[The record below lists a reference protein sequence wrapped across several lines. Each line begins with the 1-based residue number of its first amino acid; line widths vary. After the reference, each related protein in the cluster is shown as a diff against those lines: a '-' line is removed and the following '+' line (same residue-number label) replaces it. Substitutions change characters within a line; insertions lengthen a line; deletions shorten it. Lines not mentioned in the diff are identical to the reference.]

1 MKPLPTL
8 ARALPSWDY
17 AAGAPAK
24 GFCERSDVTSVPAAS
39 VVGEAMVAL
48 VVLDAL
54 LEKTGGDSLEEV
66 RRALAGQRRAVAQQF
81 GRSARRRSRRSG
93 SAGRGA
99 GRRAARGK

>member
-17 AAGAPAK
+17 AAGAPAR
-24 GFCERSDVTSVPAAS
+24 GFFERSDVTSVPAAS

-54 LEKTGGDSLEEV
+54 LEKTGGDTLAEV
-66 RRALAGQRRAVAQQF
+66 ERALAGQRSEVARRF
-81 GRSARRRSRRSG
+81 GRSARRVR
-93 SAGRGA
+93 GRGR
-99 GRRAARGK
+99 GRTRRRAARGKRG

>member
-24 GFCERSDVTSVPAAS
+24 GFFERSDVTSVPAAS

-66 RRALAGQRRAVAQQF
+66 GRALAGQRRAVARQF
-81 GRSARRRSRRSG
+81 GRAARGGGGSG
-93 SAGRGA
+93 GRGR
-99 GRRAARGK
+99 GRRAARGKRG